1 MSIMSKNSVEKLWY
15 MVFKNNE
22 EKEYLMVQENV

>member
-1 MSIMSKNSVEKLWY
+1 MSKNSVEKLWY